1 MINAVY
7 SLKYATFALKILL
20 VVTISF
26 QLIKISSVKSNSSNE
41 RIDSILNYK
50 KEIRIKTIGNEIPDN
65 GVVGQSHTNLRIS
78 KKHDLNRF
86 KFQKATEIKLETN
99 NLNVLTE
106 HTNNIELFEINQLIN
121 NCKKSIFKSLIYLVI
136 VFNIVLICVLFL
148 KNSMISEVY
157 LGRRFFYY
165 HMILNIFLLVSI

>member
-65 GVVGQSHTNLRIS
+65 RVVGQSHTNLRIS
-78 KKHDLNRF
+78 K
-86 KFQKATEIKLETN
+86 N
-99 NLNVLTE
+99 ND
-106 HTNNIELFEINQLIN
+106 IENFT
-121 NCKKSIFKSLIYLVI
+121 
-136 VFNIVLICVLFL
+136 
-148 KNSMISEVY
+148 
-157 LGRRFFYY
+157 
-165 HMILNIFLLVSI
+165 